1 MMPTARFLP
10 VVALAVAVTTD
21 VAAQSLLP
29 ALSPVLPGAGSV
41 QVRAGA
47 PGRAPTV
54 VAHHALRSPLQAP
67 WRAGFAEIH
76 ELSNSDNT
84 ELFSQ
89 QRAAVCAVTGGGF
102 AAAWQEGEAP
112 QPVNIRLQYVDVDGN
127 SLLAPGGLI
136 VGSHAYE
143 YAQIEVVPHSSA
155 GVLVVF
161 ARYTSLSAGE
171 VRVNWVDAAGQLR
184 WGATGVSP
192 FGPIVNDVTFSA
204 PTVMADASGGA
215 YVCATRNDVTTDDA
229 ELVCQH
235 FDADGQLLWPP
246 AGIVAGGQKGW
257 RVLPSLV
264 PAAGDGA
271 IVVWSNHG
279 RVFTP
284 PATAQRVEG
293 QRFSAGGERLWGL
306 SGKVLREAS
315 FAGSNWYTYLE
326 LQAVPDGAGGVVFA
340 AEDWNGEEPASR
352 DVVVQRV
359 SADGALLWPPDTY
372 IGATAEIEQVD
383 SLTAMPDGGVVVGV
397 ARSDGLTTYLAY
409 LQRLDGNGASVWPQ
423 LTPVGVSP
431 SMQDFATFGLV
442 VGGRLRFV
450 YSTFGPTSYDLHL
463 AEFALDGRRL
473 TPPGGIP
480 MAAGPLNE
488 PSRGIAQDASG
499 ITAMVFDEWIPGQLA
514 GSNTWIGLYDEASFG
529 DGFEGP

>member
-1 MMPTARFLP
+1 MRAARYLSL
-10 VVALAVAVTTD
+10 VAMAVAFATD
-21 VAAQSLLP
+21 ASAQSLLP
-29 ALSPVLPGAGSV
+29 ALSPVLPDAGSV
-41 QVRAGA
+41 LVRASASGQ
-47 PGRAPTV
+47 APTV
-54 VAHHALRSPLQAP
+54 VAHHALQSPLQPP

-112 QPVNIRLQYVDVDGN
+112 QPVNIRLQYLDVDGN

-161 ARYTSLSAGE
+161 ARYTSFTTGE
-171 VRVNWVDAAGQLR
+171 VRVNRVDATGQLR
-184 WGATGVSP
+184 WGASGVSP
-192 FGPIVNDVTFSA
+192 FGPIVDDVVFGA

-215 YVCATRNDVTTDDA
+215 YVCATRDDVTTDDD

-235 FDADGQLLWPP
+235 LGTDGQLLWP
-246 AGIVAGGQKGW
+246 ATGVTAGGQKGW

-264 PAAGDGA
+264 PADNDGA
-271 IVVWSNHG
+271 IVVWSNKG

-284 PATAQRVEG
+284 PVAAQRVEG
-293 QRFSAGGERLWGL
+293 QRFSAGGQRLWGP
-306 SGKVLREAS
+306 SGKLLREAS
-315 FAGSNWYTYLE
+315 FASFAGYTYLE
-326 LQAVPDGAGGVVFA
+326 FQAVPDGAGGVVFA
-340 AEDWNGEEPASR
+340 AEDWNGAKPASR

-372 IGATAEIEQVD
+372 IGATTEIEQVD

-431 SMQDFATFGLV
+431 SMQDYATFGLV

-488 PSRGIAQDASG
+488 PSRGIAQHAG
-499 ITAMVFDEWIPGQLA
+499 GVTAMAFDEWIPGQIA
-514 GSNTWIGLYDEASFG
+514 GSNTWIGLYRAELFG
-529 DGFEGP
+529 NGFEVP